1 MKSFLCRL
9 VGNDGCTRKNTKPRE
24 HRECNRGRPP
34 CIEAGL
40 MKRLSRRFL
49 VAPTPEHHTSKTC
62 AKCLGPCGAHPTLH
76 HRRRVRSNGEC
87 TWRDVSIGGL
97 RLCQQEDCK
106 FLQNRDRAA
115 AGLIG
120 LNLFRLSF
128 DSREQRL
135 ASRKRHLSEKT
146 RCFRTV
152 SIAGATLPASS
163 ETGVVQSQRVV
174 VKTVNT
180 VKALAQQ
187 TEDVVECLI
196 NLKVKVL
203 RRCHCI

>member
-1 MKSFLCRL
+1 M
-9 VGNDGCTRKNTKPRE
+9 
-24 HRECNRGRPP
+24 
-34 CIEAGL
+34 

-87 TWRDVSIGGL
+87 TWRDVSIRGL

-120 LNLFRLSF
+120 LQFERLL
-128 DSREQRL
+128 DGDGPLRT
-135 ASRKRHLSEKT
+135 LSEEEAELHK
-146 RCFRTV
+146 
-152 SIAGATLPASS
+152 S
-163 ETGVVQSQRVV
+163 
-174 VKTVNT
+174 
-180 VKALAQQ
+180 
-187 TEDVVECLI
+187 
-196 NLKVKVL
+196 NLLCVD
-203 RRCHCI
+203 CE